1 MQNFSRYLILMIF
14 TFVFYFKTNA
24 QQADITEALNFL
36 NDMRSSPSS
45 FSKIVGVPL
54 NDVKPMPALRWN
66 QILANVAQKKA
77 QDMANRNYF
86 DHVNPEGYG
95 INYFIQKAGYKLPDG
110 WTDNIANNFCESISA
125 GTDTP
130 KEGIIN
136 LINDGGYADHKMA
149 GHRLHL
155 LGIDEFY
162 AKAYDVGIGWGY
174 NPNSTYKYY
183 LVVITAR
190 HEW

>member
-1 MQNFSRYLILMIF
+1 MKLFLLLTFSSLLILSAS
-14 TFVFYFKTNA
+14 A
-24 QQADITEALNFL
+24 QQSDIAEALNFL
-36 NDMRSSPSS
+36 NEMRASPGS

-54 NDVKPMPALRWN
+54 NNVKPTPPLRWN
-66 QILANVAQKKA
+66 QILAGVAQRKA

-86 DHVNPEGYG
+86 AHVTPEGYG
-95 INYFIQKAGYKLPDG
+95 INYFIQKAGYKLPNE

-162 AKAYDVGIGWGY
+162 AKAYDIGIGWGY